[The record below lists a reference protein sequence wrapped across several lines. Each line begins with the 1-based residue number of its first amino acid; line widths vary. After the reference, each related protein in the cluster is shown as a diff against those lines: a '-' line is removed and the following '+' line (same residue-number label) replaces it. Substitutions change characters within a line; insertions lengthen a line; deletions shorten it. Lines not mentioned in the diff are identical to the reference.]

1 LLVSNKQ
8 EIKMKTFLTLVVCLL
23 SVSAF
28 ARPDTTKMSC
38 QSASDKV
45 DNAGSIVLGIGN
57 QGIYD
62 LFHSRR
68 SACNHGE
75 EANKAYVRTMDSKK
89 CKIGFVCRDR
99 ETSTGSVYYTGVIR
113 KCKEGQRAIFY
124 EDDVRNPD
132 RQVQVVRVCKNGR
145 YYPYK
150 PQPTPRKCKEGRRG
164 SLSIINNG
172 RFRTRDNDHYVNVA
186 AICKGG
192 KYVAVKPLR
201 IQR

>member
-1 LLVSNKQ
+1 
-8 EIKMKTFLTLVVCLL
+8 MKTFLTLAVCLL

-38 QSASDKV
+38 STANNMV
-45 DNAGSIVLGIGN
+45 DNAGSIVLGIGT

-62 LFHSRR
+62 LFHASR

-75 EANKAYVRTMDSKK
+75 EANRAYVRTMDMNK
-89 CKIGFVCRDR
+89 CKVGYVCKDR
-99 ETSTGSVYYTGVIR
+99 ETSTGSVYYSGVIR
-113 KCKEGQRAIFY
+113 KCKEGQRAIFW

-150 PQPTPRKCKEGRRG
+150 PQPIPRACKEGRRG
-164 SLSIINNG
+164 SISIVNNG
-172 RFRTRDNDHYVNVA
+172 RFPSRDGGHYVNVA

-192 KYVAVKPLR
+192 KYVAIKPLR
-201 IQR
+201 VQR